1 MKKPAVLLGI
11 LFALIVL
18 GVLIYSTLGLSRH
31 RVEVCVEFNG
41 RASCRTASATTRE
54 AAQRTA
60 TNNACALLSSGMTE
74 SMACGAKPPTKI
86 TWLSDP
92 GTD

>member
-1 MKKPAVLLGI
+1 MKKPAVLIGI
-11 LFALIVL
+11 LFAAIVL
-18 GVLIYSTLGLSRH
+18 GVLIYSTLGLSRY

-41 RASCRTASATTRE
+41 RSSCRTASATTRA

-60 TNNACALLSSGMTE
+60 TDNACALLTSGMTE
-74 SMACGAKPPTKI
+74 SMACAAKPPTKI
-86 TWLSDP
+86 TWLDDP